1 MTTPGD
7 DIQFRELCDNLGV
20 ALIAT
25 DRAFS
30 IILWNAAAGRMFG
43 AGADRMIGTNA
54 FSVFPADRRD
64 AAEQMF
70 QRAIDSG
77 ETTEIEFHYR
87 DDNGRPVE
95 LAGAIAPVV
104 SATGER
110 VGASICIRDITRR
123 IRLQAEIL
131 ESRKMTSLGQM
142 AGAISHH
149 FNNILGGVVTSI
161 DYAAAAADDPT
172 VTRRILHKAS
182 KSILRATSLVNGLLV
197 FAEGGPREDDLGDL
211 TEVLNHLAHEL
222 EQATSESSIRFD
234 FGVPALPVVPVPRTQ
249 LLTVLRNISE
259 NAVEA
264 MPDGGTLRVSAAVG
278 AESVNVTISDT
289 GRGLS
294 DEERGRIFEP
304 FWTTKGPATEG
315 PASGLGL
322 AIAHGIIQVLGGT
335 ISVESE
341 PQKGSS
347 FTVTIPVST
356 QT

>member
-1 MTTPGD
+1 MTKTGD
-7 DIQFRELCDNLGV
+7 DIQFRELCEHLGV

-25 DRAFS
+25 DNALS
-30 IILWNAAAGRMFG
+30 IRIWNAAAGRMFG
-43 AGADRMIGTNA
+43 AGSKQMLGTTA
-54 FSVFPADRRD
+54 LSIFPAERRE
-64 AAEQMF
+64 AAEHMF
-70 QRAIDSG
+70 RRAIDDG
-77 ETTEIEFHYR
+77 ETSEVEFQSR
-87 DDNGRPVE
+87 DDAGRPRE
-95 LAGAIAPVV
+95 LAGTIAPVI

-123 IRLQAEIL
+123 MRLQTELL
-131 ESRKMTSLGQM
+131 ETGKMTSLGQM

-182 KSILRATSLVNGLLV
+182 KSVVRATTLVNGLLV

-211 TEVLNHLAHEL
+211 TEVLNFLAHEL
-222 EQATSESSIRFD
+222 EHTTKDTPIKFD
-234 FGVPALPVVPVPRTQ
+234 FDVCELAVVPVPRTQ
-249 LLTVLRNISE
+249 LLTVLRNICE
-259 NAVEA
+259 NAIEA
-264 MPDGGTLRVSAAVG
+264 MPEGGTLRVSAGGEEDSA
-278 AESVNVTISDT
+278 SVIISDT

-294 DEERGRIFEP
+294 DEACSRIFEP
-304 FWTTKGPATEG
+304 FWTTKGQIGEG

-322 AIAHGIIQVLGGT
+322 AIAHGIIQVLGGN

-347 FTVTIPVST
+347 FTVTIPVSAAS
-356 QT
+356 